1 LSLGAFEFLDSCPF
15 IKCISL
21 ETDDAKTP
29 HGAVNLPDDWRK
41 SSYNSFDSQ
50 REGVTTFKT
59 ALFLPLFAVSLRTV
73 LRLPFTYLPPTPLP
87 RGTHR
92 GLAPVLVRNV
102 VEVVRDVSRPPVR
115 LAQRAEPALPPVAED
130 SRGFDRLLGVDPLAV
145 CLAREDREWTVL
157 LRQQC
162 GLGQEK
168 GGEFL
173 LLAVE
178 QATDAV
184 DYPGPLGMDVDCIRL
199 ALASQY
205 VL

>member
-1 LSLGAFEFLDSCPF
+1 M
-15 IKCISL
+15 
-21 ETDDAKTP
+21 
-29 HGAVNLPDDWRK
+29 
-41 SSYNSFDSQ
+41 
-50 REGVTTFKT
+50 
-59 ALFLPLFAVSLRTV
+59 
-73 LRLPFTYLPPTPLP
+73 
-87 RGTHR
+87 
-92 GLAPVLVRNV
+92 RNV

-115 LAQRAEPALPPVAED
+115 LAQRAEPALPPVAENP
-130 SRGFDRLLGVDPLAV
+130 RGFGRLLGIDPLTV
-145 CLAREDREWTVL
+145 CLAREDGEWTVL

-168 GGEFL
+168 RGEFL
-173 LLAVE
+173 LLAIE